1 MRISSNYI
9 YDSFL
14 QYDKLRQ
21 NEIARYTE
29 EISSGK
35 KILNPSDDIVS
46 VAKALKAK
54 ATNKEID
61 SYIDNI
67 TTVQNRQDVAQTALT
82 NILDAGE
89 ETRVELV
96 RLLSYGVV
104 DQEDAE
110 IIDDY
115 LQGLRDYIIDQA
127 NTKVGDAYLFGG
139 TASDKRAFDDNGVYQ
154 GNNNEQMVPISK
166 GYEVNAT
173 YDGSNYLGTNA
184 DGKIKIVDVIDTIH
198 NQIQAGDLRGIT
210 DDLLVELDEGLE
222 QISQYRSRIGSQAKN
237 AEDFKLQHE
246 MFKVNYNDLIANL
259 EDTDIAEA
267 ITNLEQSK
275 MAYEASMAVYSQNKD
290 LNLLKYFAS

>member
-1 MRISSNYI
+1 MRISSNYL

-21 NEIARYTE
+21 NEITRYTE

-35 KILNPSDDIVS
+35 KILNPSDDFVS

-54 ATNKEID
+54 ETTKEID
-61 SYIDNI
+61 SYLDNI
-67 TTVQNRQDVAQTALT
+67 TTLQNRQAAAETAL
-82 NILDAGE
+82 NDVMDAGTE
-89 ETRVELV
+89 ARVELV

-115 LQGLRDYIIDQA
+115 LQGLKDYIIDRA
-127 NTKVGDAYLFGG
+127 NTKVGDTYLFGG
-139 TASDKRAFDDNGVYQ
+139 TASDTPPFDENGVYQ
-154 GNNNEQMVPISK
+154 GNNSEQMVPVSK

-173 YDGSNYLGTNA
+173 YDGSNYLATNE

-198 NQIQAGDLRGIT
+198 NQIEAGDLRGIT
-210 DDLLVELDEGLE
+210 DDLLAELDEGLS
-222 QISQYRSRIGSQAKN
+222 QISQYRSKIGSQAKTT
-237 AEDFKLQHE
+237 EDFRLQHE
-246 MFKVNYNDLIANL
+246 TTKVYQNDLISNL
-259 EDTDIAEA
+259 EDTDVVEA
-267 ITNLEQSK
+267 ITQLEQSK
-275 MAYEASMAVYSQNKD
+275 MAYEASMAVYTQNKD